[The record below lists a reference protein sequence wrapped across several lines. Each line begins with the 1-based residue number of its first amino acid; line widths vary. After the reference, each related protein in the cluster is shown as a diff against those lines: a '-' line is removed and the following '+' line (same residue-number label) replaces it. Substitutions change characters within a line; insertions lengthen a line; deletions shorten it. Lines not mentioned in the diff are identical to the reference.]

1 MFFQDLFAQTL
12 ANLRANKLRSFLTM
26 FGIVWGVISI
36 LILSAVGEG
45 FARGNQHVLEELGKN
60 IVIIRNGR
68 TSLQAGGERSGQLVR
83 LTLDDVYALQRES
96 KLLESMSPELMRGG
110 LKAKSGFNASSV
122 QISGIWPVF
131 QYLRTLDV
139 DRGRLISDEDC
150 REARRVAVVGYD
162 AAKQLF
168 ADRDPV
174 GSEITIGGLPYTV
187 IGRVRKKQQDS
198 NYTGQDDQ
206 RLFLPYETTRKDFP
220 LPGRLNTPDHLSA
233 IIAGPKPE
241 ATRMIRDI
249 MEREKDMRGFFG
261 LNARG
266 PVEQEIRDIL
276 SKRHD
281 FDPQDPEAISFWNT
295 AVESVMFAKMIEGM
309 DRFFLAVSI
318 VTLLL
323 GGIGVMNIML
333 VAVRERTQEIGV
345 RKALGATARSI
356 QFQFFAEG
364 ILLTGLSGLVGFVV
378 GAGLCSLVNLAPM
391 PERFSGMIIT
401 WQINVLAVGMLTL
414 IGVAAS
420 TYPARRAAM
429 LPPIE
434 ALRYEA

>member
-295 AVESVMFAKMIEGM
+295 AVESVMFEKMIAGM

-345 RKALGATARSI
+345 RKALGATSRSI

-364 ILLTGLSGLVGFVV
+364 ILLTGLSGLIGFVV